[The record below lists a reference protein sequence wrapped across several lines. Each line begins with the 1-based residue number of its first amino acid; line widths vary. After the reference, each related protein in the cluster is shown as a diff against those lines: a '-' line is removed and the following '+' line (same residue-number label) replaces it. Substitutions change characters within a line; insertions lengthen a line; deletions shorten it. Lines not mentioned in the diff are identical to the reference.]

1 MITVHT
7 LFVLTAFI
15 LQITKVKELF
25 ELLFFFIVM
34 LILEIVLAIGAI
46 IYDLVV
52 EKNTRIKLLLIPLMI
67 VLFGAV
73 FDVVLYYLRIYSERF
88 VTFPISILISVI
100 TILTFSWKRYLK
112 IIADQEKNELIIKM
126 ADLDLM
132 TQAKNRNAFE
142 KEIVEISKDPERL
155 KNIHI
160 TEFDLNYLKY
170 INDHYGHDTG
180 DEAIRICYNI
190 IKNIVGNKGEVFRI
204 GGDEFI
210 CITYEPI
217 ENIQQDLERM
227 IKEQNLPYPLEL
239 SYGTACFN
247 PELDEDIHDVIKR
260 SDKLM
265 YEMKQMMEC
274 DKDEYK
280 RKSMV
285 NKIGV
290 DHNKNI

>member
-1 MITVHT
+1 M
-7 LFVLTAFI
+7 A
-15 LQITKVKELF
+15 
-25 ELLFFFIVM
+25 
-34 LILEIVLAIGAI
+34 IVLAIGAI

-52 EKNTRIKLLLIPLMI
+52 EKNTRIKLSMIPLMI
-67 VLFGAV
+67 VLIGAV
-73 FDVVLYYLRIYSERF
+73 FDIALYYLRIYSERF
-88 VTFPISILISVI
+88 ATFPISILISVI
-100 TILTFSWKRYLK
+100 TLMTLSWKRYLK
-112 IIADQEKNELIIKM
+112 IIADQEKKDLMIKM

-142 KEIVEISKDPERL
+142 KEIVEISKNPERL
-155 KNIHI
+155 KNICI
-160 TEFDLNYLKY
+160 TEFDMNYLKY

-190 IKNIVGNKGEVFRI
+190 IKDIVGSKGEVFRT

-217 ENIQQDLERM
+217 ENIQPDLERM

-239 SYGTACFN
+239 SYGMACFN

-280 RKSMV
+280 RKSTA
-285 NKIGV
+285 NKIEV
-290 DHNKNI
+290 ERK